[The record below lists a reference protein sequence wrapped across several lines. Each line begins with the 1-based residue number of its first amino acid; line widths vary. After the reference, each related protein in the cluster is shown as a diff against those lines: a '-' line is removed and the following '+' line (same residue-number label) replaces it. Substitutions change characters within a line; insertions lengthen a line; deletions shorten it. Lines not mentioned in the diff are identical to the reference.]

1 MASSSNEHRLTLE
14 EITEHVDHLPMLPA
28 ILFEI
33 MQCDA
38 DDENFYERIYEL
50 AKSDPSLAAFI
61 LSYANSAASY
71 ATHHIDGLKTALT
84 RVGSQTIVDLL
95 TTLSVARVFIP
106 KKKEHKALW
115 HHSIEVA
122 NIASFVSRVSGNH
135 QVPPDEAYMGGLL
148 HDIGRFVL
156 FQLSPNALDETDAKG
171 WHTPKELSEVEQ
183 QLLGFNHAKVG
194 YITCKKLHLPQ
205 LLINMVRY
213 HHNYEIVEHPRAPKE
228 LQELS
233 LVVQFSD
240 AVSVFLAQN
249 QEWKSW
255 SEPELII
262 EISKNCI
269 HESWVNHE
277 IPVKALVHALPM
289 LMEKSA
295 KTCKSLGV

>member
-1 MASSSNEHRLTLE
+1 MSSSRTEHRLTLE
-14 EITEHVDHLPMLPA
+14 EITEHVDQLPMLPA

-38 DDENFYERIYEL
+38 EDENFYERIYEL

-61 LSYANSAASY
+61 LSYANSAASF

-115 HHSIEVA
+115 QHSIEVA
-122 NIASFVSRVSGNH
+122 NIASFISRVSGSH

-156 FQLSPNALDETDAKG
+156 FQLAPSALDETDAKG
-171 WHTPKELSEVEQ
+171 WHTPQELSDVERE
-183 QLLGFNHAKVG
+183 LLGFDHAKVG
-194 YITCKKLHLPQ
+194 YITCKKLNLPQ

-213 HHNYEIVEHPRAPKE
+213 HHHYEIVEHPRAPKE

-233 LVVQFSD
+233 LIVQFADS
-240 AVSVFLAQN
+240 VSVFLSQN
-249 QEWKSW
+249 PKWKKW

-262 EISKNCI
+262 EISNNCI
-269 HESWVNHE
+269 HKAWLHQEL
-277 IPVKALVHALPM
+277 PVKALVHALPM
-289 LMEKSA
+289 LTEKTA
-295 KTCKSLGV
+295 NTCRSLGV